1 MQPKSGEERHTHFL
15 DKLVTNLYSVGENPR
30 KMHWIM
36 KEGIWL
42 REDDVGYKP
51 FPDLICVYD
60 SYGIPIEIKGS
71 RQKKTKG
78 LKQLCQG
85 ALFILNELELD
96 CPYGR
101 FVTYNTRSQYVGE
114 MIFFEQNGNIK
125 VKRNGRGP
133 MEDNG
138 LD

>member
-1 MQPKSGEERHTHFL
+1 MRSDEVHNAFLERLITHLGDIGEH
-15 DKLVTNLYSVGENPR
+15 PR
-30 KMHWIM
+30 RMRWIM
-36 KEGIWL
+36 KEGIYL
-42 REDDVGYKP
+42 KEDSIEYRP
-51 FPDLICVYD
+51 FPDLICVYKD
-60 SYGIPIEIKGS
+60 YGIPIEIKGS

-85 ALFILNELELD
+85 ALFILNELELE

-101 FVTYNTRSQYVGE
+101 FVTYRGRSQYAGE

-133 MEDNG
+133 IEDNG
-138 LD
+138 LT